1 MSWQAEAPAPGVCT
15 FSGQVAYSDV
25 LAPRRISES
34 RLWVLVGQV
43 VNLRRIGNPPAALGR
58 AAATF
63 GGTPAPFVACRYA
76 EQVVNLR
83 PIGNRPLD
91 FREILSAIYPLSFR
105 DHFPSPPAAPLS
117 FRGPGHLCHMAPA
130 WQPPAESL
138 LSLVNRLW
146 TSLPRHGPYTRLR
159 MHRPAFLTH
168 NRTRQ
173 DGDGCHLLSGSRE
186 LSPPRICRHAEP
198 RSSPDDSTGG
208 SFPGDAISQKV
219 HCPGGQPNARAHWPA
234 LLAGREQ

>member
-1 MSWQAEAPAPGVCT
+1 MSWQAEAPSPGVCT

-43 VNLRRIGNPPAALGR
+43 VNLR
-58 AAATF
+58 
-63 GGTPAPFVACRYA
+63 
-76 EQVVNLR
+76 

-91 FREILSAIYPLSFR
+91 FREILSAISPLSFR

-146 TSLPRHGPYTRLR
+146 TSLPRQER
-159 MHRPAFLTH
+159 
-168 NRTRQ
+168 
-173 DGDGCHLLSGSRE
+173 DGCHLLSGSRE

-234 LLAGREQ
+234 LLAGREL